1 MLSKDKKDPDVVLI
15 ILKKKI
21 EEKFGE
27 KVCYSRQCEALSE
40 AIFETIGERL
50 SLVTLKRFFGFTT
63 AQVEPRLFT
72 LDILS
77 RYCGYDTFEIAE
89 SEIMKS
95 GLISEFRNVE
105 RIESSELDPGSV
117 VIVEYKPERILRFRH
132 LDGSLYL
139 VEESINSKLKKGD
152 TVKVDSFTQGF
163 ELIASQVLRDGN
175 DLGAYIYAK
184 QGGIQSLQVVD
195 TV

>member
-1 MLSKDKKDPDVVLI
+1 MLSKDKNDPDVVLI

-27 KVCYSRQCEALSE
+27 KICYSWQCEVISE
-40 AIFETIGERL
+40 AIFEATGERL

-63 AQVEPRLFT
+63 AQVEPRLST

-77 RYCGYDTFEIAE
+77 KYCGYANFEIAE
-89 SEIMKS
+89 SEFLKS
-95 GLISEFRNVE
+95 GLISEFLNVE
-105 RIESSELDPGSV
+105 RIESSELSPGSV
-117 VIVEYKPERILRFRH
+117 VIVKYKPERILRFRH
-132 LDGSLYL
+132 LDGSFYF

-175 DLGAYIYAK
+175 DLGTYISAK
-184 QGGIQSLQVVD
+184 QGGIQSIQVVN
-195 TV
+195 TI

>member
-15 ILKKKI
+15 ILKKKV

-27 KVCYSRQCEALSE
+27 KVCYSRQSEALSE
-40 AIFETIGERL
+40 AIFEAIGERL

-63 AQVEPRLFT
+63 AQVEPRLST

-152 TVKVDSFTQGF
+152 TVKVDSFTKGF

-175 DLGAYIYAK
+175 DLGAYISAK
-184 QGGIQSLQVVD
+184 QGGIQSIQVVD

>member
-1 MLSKDKKDPDVVLI
+1 MDVVLI

-27 KVCYSRQCEALSE
+27 KVCYSRQCEAISE
-40 AIFETIGERL
+40 AIFEATGERL

-63 AQVEPRLFT
+63 AEVEPRLST

-77 RYCGYDTFEIAE
+77 KYCGYASFEIAK
-89 SEIMKS
+89 SDILNS

-105 RIESSELDPGSV
+105 RIESAELSSGSV
-117 VIVEYKPERILRFRH
+117 VIVKYKPGRILRFRH
-132 LDGSLYL
+132 LEGPLYL
-139 VEESINSKLKKGD
+139 VEESLNSKLKKGD
-152 TVKVDSFTQGF
+152 IVKVDSFTLGF
-163 ELIASQVLRDGN
+163 ELIASKVQRNGN
-175 DLGAYIYAK
+175 DLGTYISAK
-184 QGGIQSLQVVD
+184 QGGIQSIQVVN

>member
-1 MLSKDKKDPDVVLI
+1 MDLVLI
-15 ILKKKI
+15 ILRKKI

-27 KVCYSRQCEALSE
+27 KICYSRQCEALSE
-40 AIFETIGERL
+40 AIFEAIGERL

-63 AQVEPRLFT
+63 AQVEPRLST

-89 SEIMKS
+89 SEILKS

-105 RIESSELDPGSV
+105 RIESSELDIGSI
-117 VIVEYKPERILRFRH
+117 VIVKYKPDRILRFRH
-132 LDGSLYL
+132 LEGPLYL

-152 TVKVDSFTQGF
+152 KVKVDSFIVGF
-163 ELIASQVLRDGN
+163 ELIASKVLRDDN
-175 DLGAYIYAK
+175 DLGAYLSAK
-184 QGGIQSLQVVD
+184 QGGIQSIQVVNA
-195 TV
+195 VGNNY

>member
-27 KVCYSRQCEALSE
+27 KVYYSRQCEALSE
-40 AIFETIGERL
+40 AIFEAIGERL

-63 AQVEPRLFT
+63 AQVEPRLST

-152 TVKVDSFTQGF
+152 TVKVDSFTKGF
-163 ELIASQVLRDGN
+163 ELIASQVLRDAN
-175 DLGAYIYAK
+175 DLGAYISAK
-184 QGGIQSLQVVD
+184 QGGIQSIQVVD

>member
-1 MLSKDKKDPDVVLI
+1 MDMVLI
-15 ILKKKI
+15 ILRKKI

-40 AIFETIGERL
+40 AIFEAIGERL

-63 AQVEPRLFT
+63 AQVEPRFST

-132 LDGSLYL
+132 LDGSFYL

-175 DLGAYIYAK
+175 DLGAYISAK
-184 QGGIQSLQVVD
+184 QGGIQSIQVVD